1 MRPGTGST
9 VVIQTDR
16 RGRPAHLPARPVLRC
31 RAARVLSAPR
41 GAVKIGRAC
50 AGRVTRPAG

>member
-41 GAVKIGRAC
+41 GAVKSGGRA
-50 AGRVTRPAG
+50 GSSGVLYGL